1 MIQAMISGDDD
12 EAGMTQSTAGPAP
25 TSGVEPTG
33 PRRALIAIYG
43 TFALAATARAGVQLA
58 TRFHEA
64 PLAYVLSLLSGLIYI
79 GATVGLTTRR
89 GFGRPLA
96 WASCGAELVGVLT
109 IGTLSLADKAA
120 FPDDTV
126 WSDYGSGYV
135 YIPVVLPILGLA
147 WLYFTRHMR
156 HPAHVEKAGGR
167 AENAARKS

>member
-1 MIQAMISGDDD
+1 
-12 EAGMTQSTAGPAP
+12 
-25 TSGVEPTG
+25 
-33 PRRALIAIYG
+33 LIAIYG

>member
-1 MIQAMISGDDD
+1 
-12 EAGMTQSTAGPAP
+12 MTQSAAGPTSAP
-25 TSGVEPTG
+25 QLEPTG

-43 TFALAATARAGVQLA
+43 TFALAATARAVVQIA
-58 TRFHEA
+58 TRFDEA

-79 GATVGLTTRR
+79 AATVGLTSRR
-89 GFGRPLA
+89 AFGRPLA
-96 WASCGAELVGVLT
+96 WTACAAELVGVLT

-147 WLYFTRHMR
+147 WLYYTRNMR
-156 HPAHVEKAGGR
+156 HPASV
-167 AENAARKS
+167 NA